1 MMIANC
7 PKCQDKITIPDGA
20 RENSNV
26 ACPLCRDEFLL
37 SEVLQ
42 TLPPRLILL
51 DPLEEAAFAA
61 PAAAV
66 AKTIS
71 SPGIVDEVAEETEK
85 IGAPAEES
93 PSHAEPDNSKQEGSF
108 AFADS
113 GESGGAAA
121 PTSVRSS
128 RRSRQKSENPL
139 ATMIKVALGGLMAA
153 PLAQLIL
160 WWGFSRDPVKLGPKV
175 PQVIRW
181 VVPKDLR
188 GSSTSQLP
196 NKANR
201 DNLQAS
207 ADWQRLVRDET
218 TLPTDCWKTTS
229 VDAPISFDNVRWW
242 ALQRRG

>member
-51 DPLEEAAFAA
+51 DPAEEDTFAP

-66 AKTIS
+66 AETTS
-71 SPGIVDEVAEETEK
+71 SLGIVDEVTEDAEK
-85 IGAPAEES
+85 IEVPAEES
-93 PSHAEPDNSKQEGSF
+93 PADTEPGKSKQEDSF

-113 GESGGAAA
+113 GESGAAA
-121 PTSVRSS
+121 PTSIRSS
-128 RRSRQKSENPL
+128 QRSRQKSENPL
-139 ATMIKVALGGLMAA
+139 GMMIKVALGGLMAA

-175 PQVIRW
+175 PSVIRW

-188 GSSTSQLP
+188 GSTTSQAP
-196 NKANR
+196 SKANR
-201 DNLQAS
+201 DDLQAS
-207 ADWQRLVRDET
+207 AGWQRLVRDET
-218 TLPTDCWKTTS
+218 ILPTDCWKTTS
-229 VDAPISFDNVRWW
+229 LDAPVSFDHVRWW

>member
-1 MMIANC
+1 M
-7 PKCQDKITIPDGA
+7 
-20 RENSNV
+20 RHEENSNV

-51 DPLEEAAFAA
+51 DPPEEDTFAMS
-61 PAAAV
+61 AAAV
-66 AKTIS
+66 AER
-71 SPGIVDEVAEETEK
+71 PPALGIVDEPAEETEK
-85 IGAPAEES
+85 TEEPAEES
-93 PSHAEPDNSKQEGSF
+93 PSDAEPDNSKQEDSF

-113 GESGGAAA
+113 EESGAAA
-121 PTSVRSS
+121 STSIRSS

-139 ATMIKVALGGLMAA
+139 GMMIKVALGGLMAA

-175 PQVIRW
+175 PSVIRW

-188 GSSTSQLP
+188 GSTTSQAP
-196 NKANR
+196 SKANR
-201 DNLQAS
+201 DDLQAS
-207 ADWQRLVRDET
+207 AGWQRLVRDET
-218 TLPTDCWKTTS
+218 ILPTDCWKTTS
-229 VDAPISFDNVRWW
+229 VDAPVSFDNVRWW

>member
-51 DPLEEAAFAA
+51 DS
-61 PAAAV
+61 PAEWSNMSDTK
-66 AKTIS
+66 KTS
-71 SPGIVDEVAEETEK
+71 SLGIVDEIAKETER
-85 IGAPAEES
+85 IEVPAEES
-93 PSHAEPDNSKQEGSF
+93 PADAEPDNSKQEGSF

-113 GESGGAAA
+113 GESGAAEST
-121 PTSVRSS
+121 PIRSS

-139 ATMIKVALGGLMAA
+139 GMMIKVALGGLMAA

-160 WWGFSRDPVKLGPKV
+160 WWGFSRDPMSLGPKV
-175 PQVIRW
+175 PSVIRW

-188 GSSTSQLP
+188 GSITSQAP
-196 NKANR
+196 SRANR
-201 DNLQAS
+201 DDLQAS
-207 ADWQRLVRDET
+207 AGWQRLVRDET
-218 TLPTDCWKTTS
+218 MLPTDCWKTTS
-229 VDAPISFDNVRWW
+229 LDAPVSFDHVRWW